1 MSRLMDPRCTRFAN
15 IAGAVAALMF
25 LGDRSA
31 RAAADPS
38 VGAVQTLTQKGLVK
52 QKPAGGIVA
61 WVLEDEAKLHQKL
74 DAVRKAERAER
85 DAAKKV
91 KTDSASVA
99 KDRETLSKAE
109 KHYQEIKPLT
119 EKPETI
125 PPNIAKRF
133 RNRQAM
139 VDALI
144 SDLNS
149 TVATINRLKPKV
161 EGEFVGGMAP
171 ALKATITDWMKARN
185 ELILAYLATEP
196 LFTGLNEKY
205 TELQKDGDVAGALQE
220 LGKNNRLGSKEFEQ
234 GQTLMAAAVKTALS
248 GEIPFYRDGLMDSIG
263 GLLNE
268 TNSVAVRID
277 TMNAKAGNW
286 APALELAKAGIQVD
300 PGPPTAALTLSG
312 GGGRRVIQ
320 CRKAIVP
327 KLRFGNVVL
336 ENLPFLA
343 LPDDAK
349 ELGMQIS
356 SKELRGFDTTADV
369 EKWTFKLVKKEIP
382 KTDEDKPATSDPDGS
397 KPGADKDAVR
407 SENSGQ
413 ADKFKEPP
421 TDQSG
426 KSDQP
431 AGDKDAKR

>member
-1 MSRLMDPRCTRFAN
+1 MA
-15 IAGAVAALMF
+15 
-25 LGDRSA
+25 
-31 RAAADPS
+31 
-38 VGAVQTLTQKGLVK
+38 
-52 QKPAGGIVA
+52 
-61 WVLEDEAKLHQKL
+61 
-74 DAVRKAERAER
+74 
-85 DAAKKV
+85 
-91 KTDSASVA
+91 
-99 KDRETLSKAE
+99 
-109 KHYQEIKPLT
+109 
-119 EKPETI
+119 
-125 PPNIAKRF
+125 
-133 RNRQAM
+133 
-139 VDALI
+139 DALI

-149 TVATINRLKPKV
+149 TVATINRLKPRV

-185 ELILAYLATEP
+185 DLILAYLAAEP
-196 LFTGLNEKY
+196 LFTELNEKY
-205 TELQKDGDVAGALQE
+205 AELQKDADVAAAIQE

-234 GQTLMAAAVKTALS
+234 GQTLMAAAAKTALS

-268 TNSVAVRID
+268 TNSVAVQID

-312 GGGRRVIQ
+312 GGGGKRVIQ

-327 KLRFGNVVL
+327 KLRFGHVVL

-349 ELGMQIS
+349 DLGMQIS

-369 EKWTFKLVKKEIP
+369 DKWTFKLVKKEMP
-382 KTDEDKPATSDPDGS
+382 KTDEDKPATSDADGS
-397 KPGADKDAVR
+397 KPGAAKDADKDAAI
-407 SENSGQ
+407 SEKSDQ
-413 ADKFKEPP
+413 ADKIKEPP